1 MKLKNVMVLVLS
13 LLVLVSVPVPAMA
26 TQTEPAE
33 CTVTAES
40 IRTFPG
46 KTVTIPVSI
55 QGNPGFHNFAVFLE
69 YDAEKLTLLSID
81 TEKDQIPYLCGTLVS
96 TNKDWKN
103 AEQKTGGYIVAES
116 PDVITDN
123 GVLFAVTFEVNEEL
137 TEATTVT
144 PVVRYIRSNT
154 ANTSEFADISAAVTP
169 GTVTTVKPG
178 DVTGDHLVDYDDVML
193 SYKAF
198 LGEVTLDETQLV
210 AADING
216 NKKIDESDV
225 DAIYNIYRGL
235 TT

>member
-1 MKLKNVMVLVLS
+1 MKQKTILCLVLS
-13 LLVLVSVPVPAMA
+13 LLVLLSIPMPAVA
-26 TQTEPAE
+26 TETQSSG

-40 IRTFPG
+40 MRTFPG

-55 QGNPGFHNFAVFLE
+55 QGNPGFNNFAVFLE

-123 GVLFAVTFEVNEEL
+123 GVLFTMTFEVKEEL

-144 PVVRYIRSNT
+144 PVVQYIRSNT
-154 ANTSEFADISAAVTP
+154 ASISEFTDISATVVP
-169 GTVTTVKPG
+169 CTVTAVKPG

-216 NKKIDESDV
+216 NKEIDESDV
-225 DAIYNIYRGL
+225 DAIYNIYRGII
-235 TT
+235 T